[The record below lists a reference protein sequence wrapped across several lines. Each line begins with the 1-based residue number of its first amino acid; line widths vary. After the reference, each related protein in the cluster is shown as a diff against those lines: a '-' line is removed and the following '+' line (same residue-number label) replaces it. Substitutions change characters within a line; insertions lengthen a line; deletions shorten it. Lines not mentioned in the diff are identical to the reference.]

1 MRFGLARQRRI
12 LSEDEP
18 RRLDLSPFADN
29 GSVACYNPVDRPQV
43 LWRITEPIAV
53 IVGVG
58 RREHARRDVLV
69 IQEDAI
75 PVSFPQASTLGITRG
90 SNPAP
95 GVTGRGIPVS
105 NEPLRPLQTTL
116 VRRRLPSDIDL
127 ILACAESLDLV
138 SGGRPL
144 PPIASSTAASL
155 GGELLYDPVLSA
167 VASGSQLV
175 GIHVLEQLD
184 LGVVGL
190 DASRQG
196 RQVES
201 ADLPG
206 SMRRRDQRHV
216 MLCDVARVRIHC
228 G

>member
-75 PVSFPQASTLGITRG
+75 PVSFPQASTLGVTRG

-95 GVTGRGIPVS
+95 GITGRGIPVS
-105 NEPLRPLQTTL
+105 NEPLRPLQAAL
-116 VRRRLPSDIDL
+116 VRPRLSGDIDL
-127 ILACAESLDLV
+127 ILACGESLDLA

-144 PPIASSTAASL
+144 PPIASATAAL
-155 GGELLYDPVLSA
+155 FGVQLIADPVLGA
-167 VASGSQLV
+167 VTPAIQLV
-175 GIHVLEQLD
+175 GVHVLEQLD
-184 LGVVGL
+184 LGIVGL
-190 DASRQG
+190 DVSRQG
-196 RQVES
+196 RQVE
-201 ADLPG
+201 AAARPG
-206 SMRRRDQRHV
+206 SMRRQDQRDM
-216 MLCDVARVRIHC
+216 ML
-228 G
+228 

>member
-90 SNPAP
+90 SDPAP

-105 NEPLRPLQTTL
+105 NEPLRPMQTAL
-116 VRRRLPSDIDL
+116 VRGRLQRDIDL
-127 ILACAESLDLV
+127 ILTRAESVDVV
-138 SGGRPL
+138 SGSRPL
-144 PPIASSTAASL
+144 PPIASSSAAAL
-155 GGELLYDPVLSA
+155 GRDLLGNPC
-167 VASGSQLV
+167 
-175 GIHVLEQLD
+175 
-184 LGVVGL
+184 L
-190 DASRQG
+190 DAG
-196 RQVES
+196 
-201 ADLPG
+201 A
-206 SMRRRDQRHV
+206 
-216 MLCDVARVRIHC
+216 I
-228 G
+228 